1 MLDAQDLENI
11 IRTYLLGMPR
21 LTIAF
26 MILPVL
32 SKSVLGGSM
41 VRNGAMLSLALFIY
55 PMTADSLPQNL
66 SMSDYFT
73 ILLKEMTL
81 GLVIGYMAAVPFWV
95 AEGVGFFIDNQRGAA
110 MASSVNPIMG
120 EQTSP
125 LGIFMTQIMV
135 TIFIISGAFLSLIM
149 VMVQSY
155 SVWPVGVL
163 LPAFMTGLDVFILGQ
178 LDLIMECVVVLSA
191 PVILAMFLSE
201 FSLAL
206 ISRFAPQL
214 NVFFLAMP
222 IKSAIAL
229 FVLILYLKFLVEH
242 LYAMV
247 QSAPSH
253 IIEFLIRSF

>member
-1 MLDAQDLENI
+1 MLDAAGLEQI
-11 IRTYLLGMPR
+11 IKTYLLGVPR
-21 LTIAF
+21 LTVAF

-41 VRNGAMLSLALFIY
+41 VRNGAMLSFALFIY
-55 PMTADSLPQNL
+55 PMTADSLPPDL
-66 SMSDYFT
+66 SLADYFT
-73 ILLKEMTL
+73 ILIKEMTL
-81 GLVIGYMAAVPFWV
+81 GLVIGYMAAVPFWI

-135 TIFIISGAFLSLIM
+135 TIFVISGAFLSLIL

-155 SVWPVGVL
+155 AVWPVGVL
-163 LPAFMTGLDVFILGQ
+163 LPQFMTGLDTFILSQ
-178 LDLIMECVVVLSA
+178 LDLVMELVVVLSA

-222 IKSAIAL
+222 VKSAIAL
-229 FVLILYLKFLVEH
+229 FVLILYLKYLVER
-242 LYAMV
+242 LYDLIEKT
-247 QSAPSH
+247 PSQ
-253 IIEFLIRSF
+253 IIEFMISSF